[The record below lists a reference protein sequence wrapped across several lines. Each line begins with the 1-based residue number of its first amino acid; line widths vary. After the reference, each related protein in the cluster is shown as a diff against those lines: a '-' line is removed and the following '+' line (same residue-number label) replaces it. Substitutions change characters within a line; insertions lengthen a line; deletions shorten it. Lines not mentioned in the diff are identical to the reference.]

1 MNDILSNFFVTGP
14 FIPHGHCYLWQPSL
28 VWLHLISDS
37 LIAFAYYSIPLTLFY
52 FVRKRQDLP
61 FASVFLLFAVF
72 IVSCGTTHILEIWT
86 LWHPTYWFSGA
97 VKAIT
102 AIVSLLTASVL
113 VPLVPQALAL
123 PSPTQLERANHALHA
138 QIQQR
143 LNVETELRQ
152 AQNQLEQRVQE
163 RTAALVR
170 ANEQLQH
177 EISDRKTIE
186 AELRAREER
195 FSTLFN
201 GMEDWVLVYHL
212 TPDHQPGQ
220 LIEVNERACQRLGY
234 TRQELLDRSVI
245 DVIARSEDTLQSSI
259 EQLLAERHIVTES
272 LHCTKGGQQIP
283 VEVSA
288 TLFTLNALPTV
299 QVICR
304 DITERKQTEA
314 AIATLNRDLQN
325 RVDDLQ
331 TLFEVIPVGIAMSD
345 DLEFQQIRVNP
356 EFARILGIAPASN
369 ASRTPPAMSAN
380 PTYKILQNGRELAPE
395 ETPIRYAGLRGI
407 HLQGVEIDILRGDGT
422 LFNLY
427 GYASPLRDEQ
437 GQPRGSVGAFLD
449 ITDRKRTEAEREQLL
464 ERERLAREQAEA
476 ANRIKDEFLA
486 VLSHELRTPLN
497 PILGWIQLLR
507 KGILDQ
513 QTTAIALETIE
524 RNAKLQTQL
533 IEDLL
538 DISRILQGKLTLQF
552 DAVDLAATI
561 EAAKETIRLAAEA
574 KSITLHTALEAT
586 TRSLLG
592 DANRLQQV
600 MWNLLSNAV
609 KFTPP
614 EGQIDVTLTY
624 TTTEALITVRDTG
637 KGVSPDFLPFVFDTF
652 RQADGTITRKFGGL
666 GLGLAIVRQIVE
678 LHGGTVSAESPG
690 EGLGATFSVRLPL
703 RATRLPAN
711 ANRDRLLQPLS
722 LQAFHILVVDDER
735 DTRELLTFI
744 LEQAGARVTAVA
756 SAAAALAS
764 LGETIP
770 DALLSDIGMAEMNGY
785 SLMREIRSL
794 KPEQGGRIP
803 AIALT
808 AYAGEY
814 NHQQALE
821 AGFQY
826 HLSKPVEPDALVK
839 AIVRLLAPSSV

>member
-1 MNDILSNFFVTGP
+1 MNDILSSFFVTGP
-14 FIPHGHCYLWQPSL
+14 FIPHGHCYLWKPSL
-28 VWLHLISDS
+28 VWLHLVSDS
-37 LIAFAYYSIPLTLFY
+37 LIALAYYSIPLTLFY

-61 FASVFLLFAVF
+61 FSWIFLLFATF

-86 LWHPTYWFSGA
+86 LWYPTYWLSGG

-102 AIVSLLTASVL
+102 AIVSLLTAYML

-123 PSPTQLERANHALHA
+123 PSPAQLEQANQALQT
-138 QIQQR
+138 QIQR
-143 LNVETELRQ
+143 RSHIETELRQ

-163 RTAALVR
+163 RTAALIH

-177 EISDRKTIE
+177 EISDRKAIE
-186 AELRAREER
+186 AELRKREER

-220 LIEVNERACQRLGY
+220 LIEVNEQACQRLGY
-234 TRQELLDRSVI
+234 TRQELLTMSVV
-245 DVIARSEDTLQSSI
+245 DLIAPSNHSSQSSI
-259 EQLLAERHIVTES
+259 ERLLVENHIVVES
-272 LHCTKGGQQIP
+272 VHRTKTDQQMP

-288 TLFTLNALPTV
+288 TMFTLNGLPTV
-299 QVICR
+299 QAICR
-304 DITERKQTEA
+304 DITERKQTEV
-314 AIATLNRDLQN
+314 AIASLNRDLQN
-325 RVDDLQ
+325 RVDELQ
-331 TLFEVIPVGIAMSD
+331 TLFEVIPVGIAMSN
-345 DLEFQQIRVNP
+345 DLEFQQIRTNP
-356 EFARILGIAPASN
+356 EFARILGTAPESN
-369 ASRTPPAMSAN
+369 ASWTPPPGSTA
-380 PTYKILQNGRELAPE
+380 PTYKIFQHGQELTPA
-395 ETPIRYAGLRGI
+395 ETPIRYAGLHGI
-407 HLQGVEIDILRGDGT
+407 SLKGVEIDILRGDGT

-427 GYASPLRDEQ
+427 GYASPLRNEQ

-464 ERERLAREQAEA
+464 ERERIAREQAEA

-497 PILGWIQLLR
+497 PIIGWIQLLR
-507 KGILDQ
+507 KGTLDQ
-513 QTTAIALETIE
+513 PTTAIALETIE

-538 DISRILQGKLTLQF
+538 DISRILQGKLALKL

-561 EAAKETIRLAAEA
+561 EAAKETVRLAAES
-574 KSITLHTALEAT
+574 KSIAIQTELEPTA
-586 TRSLLG
+586 RSLLG

-600 MWNLLSNAV
+600 IWNLLSNAV

-614 EGQIDVTLTY
+614 EGQVHIALAY
-624 TTTEALITVRDTG
+624 SATEAQITVQDTG
-637 KGVSPDFLPFVFDTF
+637 KGIAPAFLPFVFETF
-652 RQADGTITRKFGGL
+652 RQADGTITRTFGGL

-678 LHGGTVSAESPG
+678 LHGGTVLAESAG

-703 RATRLPAN
+703 RATALPMSQSCELV
-711 ANRDRLLQPLS
+711 DQPLS
-722 LQAFHILVVDDER
+722 LQAVRVLVVDDET

-744 LEQAGARVTAVA
+744 LEQAGAKVTAVS
-756 SAAAALAS
+756 SAAAALAA
-764 LGETIP
+764 LLETMP
-770 DALLSDIGMAEMNGY
+770 DVVLSDIGMAEMNGY
-785 SLMREIRSL
+785 SLMRQIRSL
-794 KPEQGGRIP
+794 RPEQSGHIP

-814 NHQQALE
+814 NQRQAIV
-821 AGFQY
+821 AGFQQ
-826 HLSKPVEPDALVK
+826 HLSKPVEPEALVK
-839 AIVRLLAPSSV
+839 AIAQLLRQR

>member
-1 MNDILSNFFVTGP
+1 MNDILSSFFVTGP
-14 FIPHGHCYLWQPSL
+14 FIPHGHCYLWKPSL
-28 VWLHLISDS
+28 VWLHLVSDS
-37 LIAFAYYSIPLTLFY
+37 LIALAYYSIPLTLFY

-61 FASVFLLFAVF
+61 FSWIFLLFATF

-86 LWHPTYWFSGA
+86 LWYPTYWLSGG

-102 AIVSLLTASVL
+102 AIVSLLTAYML

-123 PSPTQLERANHALHA
+123 PSPAQLEQANQALQT
-138 QIQQR
+138 QIQR
-143 LNVETELRQ
+143 RSHIETELRQ

-163 RTAALVR
+163 RTAALVH

-177 EISDRKTIE
+177 EISDRKAIE
-186 AELRAREER
+186 AELRKREER

-220 LIEVNERACQRLGY
+220 LIEVNEQACQRLGY
-234 TRQELLDRSVI
+234 TRQELLTMSVV
-245 DVIARSEDTLQSSI
+245 DLIAPSNHSSQSSI
-259 EQLLAERHIVTES
+259 ERLLVENHIVVES
-272 LHCTKGGQQIP
+272 VHRTKTDQQMP

-288 TLFTLNALPTV
+288 TMFTLNGLPTV
-299 QVICR
+299 QAICR
-304 DITERKQTEA
+304 DITERKQTEV
-314 AIATLNRDLQN
+314 AIASLNRDLQN
-325 RVDDLQ
+325 RVDELQ

-345 DLEFQQIRVNP
+345 DLEFQQIRTNP
-356 EFARILGIAPASN
+356 EFARILGTAPESN
-369 ASRTPPAMSAN
+369 ASWTPPPGSTA
-380 PTYKILQNGRELAPE
+380 PTYKIFQHGQELTPA
-395 ETPIRYAGLRGI
+395 ETPLRYAGLHGI
-407 HLQGVEIDILRGDGT
+407 SLKGVEIDILRGDGT

-464 ERERLAREQAEA
+464 ERERIAREQAEA

-497 PILGWIQLLR
+497 PIIGWIQLLR
-507 KGILDQ
+507 KGTLDQ
-513 QTTAIALETIE
+513 PTTAIALETIE

-538 DISRILQGKLTLQF
+538 DISRILQGKLALKL

-561 EAAKETIRLAAEA
+561 EAAKETVRLAAES
-574 KSITLHTALEAT
+574 KSIAIQTELEPTA
-586 TRSLLG
+586 RSLLG

-600 MWNLLSNAV
+600 IWNLLSNAV

-614 EGQIDVTLTY
+614 EGQVHIALAY
-624 TTTEALITVRDTG
+624 SATEAQITVQDTG
-637 KGVSPDFLPFVFDTF
+637 KGIAPAFLPFVFETF
-652 RQADGTITRKFGGL
+652 RQADGTITRTFGGL

-678 LHGGTVSAESPG
+678 LHGGTVLAESAG

-703 RATRLPAN
+703 RATALPMSQSCELV
-711 ANRDRLLQPLS
+711 DQPLS
-722 LQAFHILVVDDER
+722 LQAVRVLVVDDET

-744 LEQAGARVTAVA
+744 LEQAGAKVTAVS
-756 SAAAALAS
+756 SAAAALAA
-764 LGETIP
+764 LLETMP
-770 DALLSDIGMAEMNGY
+770 DVVLSDIGMAEMNGY
-785 SLMREIRSL
+785 SLMRQIRSL
-794 KPEQGGRIP
+794 RPEQSGHIP

-814 NHQQALE
+814 NQRQAIA
-821 AGFQY
+821 AGFQQ
-826 HLSKPVEPDALVK
+826 HLSKPVEPEALVK
-839 AIVRLLAPSSV
+839 AIAQLLRQR

>member
-1 MNDILSNFFVTGP
+1 MNDILSSFFVTGP
-14 FIPHGHCYLWQPSL
+14 FIPHGHCYLWKPSL
-28 VWLHLISDS
+28 VWLHLVSDS
-37 LIAFAYYSIPLTLFY
+37 LIALAYYSIPLTLFY

-61 FASVFLLFAVF
+61 FSWIFLLFATF

-86 LWHPTYWFSGA
+86 LWYPTYWLSGG

-102 AIVSLLTASVL
+102 AIVSLLTAYML

-123 PSPTQLERANHALHA
+123 PSPAQLEQANQALQT
-138 QIQQR
+138 QIQR
-143 LNVETELRQ
+143 RSHIETELRQ

-163 RTAALVR
+163 RTAALVH

-177 EISDRKTIE
+177 EISDRKAIE
-186 AELRAREER
+186 AELREREER

-220 LIEVNERACQRLGY
+220 LIEVNEQACQRLGY
-234 TRQELLDRSVI
+234 TRQELLTMSVV
-245 DVIARSEDTLQSSI
+245 DLIAPSNHSSQSSI
-259 EQLLAERHIVTES
+259 ERLLVENHIVVES
-272 LHCTKGGQQIP
+272 VHRTKTDQQMP

-288 TLFTLNALPTV
+288 TMFTLNGLPTV
-299 QVICR
+299 QAICR
-304 DITERKQTEA
+304 DITERKQTEV
-314 AIATLNRDLQN
+314 AIASLNRDLQN
-325 RVDDLQ
+325 RVDELQ

-345 DLEFQQIRVNP
+345 DLEFQQIRTNP
-356 EFARILGIAPASN
+356 EFARILGTAPESN
-369 ASRTPPAMSAN
+369 ASWTPPPGSTA
-380 PTYKILQNGRELAPE
+380 PTYKIFQHGQELTPA
-395 ETPIRYAGLRGI
+395 ETPLRYAGLHGI
-407 HLQGVEIDILRGDGT
+407 SLKGVEIDILRGDGT

-464 ERERLAREQAEA
+464 ERERIAREQAEA

-497 PILGWIQLLR
+497 PIIGWIQLLR
-507 KGILDQ
+507 KGTLDQ
-513 QTTAIALETIE
+513 PTTAIALETIE

-538 DISRILQGKLTLQF
+538 DISRILQGKLALKL

-561 EAAKETIRLAAEA
+561 EAAKETVRLAAES
-574 KSITLHTALEAT
+574 KSIAIQTELEPTA
-586 TRSLLG
+586 RSLLG

-600 MWNLLSNAV
+600 IWNLLSNAV

-614 EGQIDVTLTY
+614 EGQVHIALAY
-624 TTTEALITVRDTG
+624 SATEAQITVQDTG
-637 KGVSPDFLPFVFDTF
+637 KGIAPAFLPFVFETF
-652 RQADGTITRKFGGL
+652 RQADGTITRTFGGL

-678 LHGGTVSAESPG
+678 LHGGTVLAESAG

-703 RATRLPAN
+703 RATALPMSQSCELV
-711 ANRDRLLQPLS
+711 DQPLS
-722 LQAFHILVVDDER
+722 LQAVRVLVVDDET

-744 LEQAGARVTAVA
+744 LEQAGAKVTAVS
-756 SAAAALAS
+756 SAAAALAA
-764 LGETIP
+764 LLETMP
-770 DALLSDIGMAEMNGY
+770 DVVLSDIGMAEMNGY
-785 SLMREIRSL
+785 SLMRQIRSL
-794 KPEQGGRIP
+794 RPEQSGHIP

-814 NHQQALE
+814 NQRQAIA
-821 AGFQY
+821 AGFQQ
-826 HLSKPVEPDALVK
+826 HLSKPVEPEALVK
-839 AIVRLLAPSSV
+839 AIAQLLRQR